1 MNTKEKIEL
10 IETAELRDKLA
21 DAIAEDIFQANNL
34 EEPILKTWLADNI
47 RKKTLADIILGQQRV
62 YMVQLA
68 KKIATDICFIEQ
80 VGDSRY
86 FFEDAVANY
95 GELGDFVRKVIAEY
109 DLDLDEFVDE
119 AIEESKET
127 GYFDTIIIN
136 DCAYVF
142 DNDTEKNNVCYKATI
157 RTKHHTNYG
166 LGFFRKRV
174 ENRMAYLWKN
184 CEVKLIKTFEENGR
198 YTAEV
203 TFLTPDGYDT
213 TLSNLKYRFGATSGR
228 PWKNSV
234 VAQLTAINPI
244 G

>member
-1 MNTKEKIEL
+1 MTTKEKIEV
-10 IETAELRDKLA
+10 IECTELRNKLA

-34 EEPILKTWLADNI
+34 EEPFLKAWLADNI
-47 RKKTLADIILGQQRV
+47 RKQTLADIILGEQKLYVIR
-62 YMVQLA
+62 LA
-68 KKIATDICFIEQ
+68 KKIATDICFIERA
-80 VGDSRY
+80 GDSRY
-86 FFEDAVANY
+86 LFENAIANY

-109 DLDLDEFVDE
+109 DLDLDEFADE

-127 GYFDTIIIN
+127 DYADTIIIN

-142 DNDTEKNNVCYKATI
+142 DNDTEKKVCYKATI
-157 RTKHHTNYG
+157 NTKHHTNYG

-174 ENRMAYLWKN
+174 ENRMAYYWEN
-184 CEVKLIKTFEENGR
+184 CEVKLIEVFEKNGK

-203 TFLTPDGYDT
+203 TFLTPDDYDT
-213 TLSNLKYRFGATSGR
+213 TLSNLNYRFGATSGR

-234 VAQLTAINPI
+234 VANLTTIKPI

>member
-1 MNTKEKIEL
+1 MTTKEKIEM
-10 IETAELRDKLA
+10 IETTELRDQLA
-21 DAIAEDIFQANNL
+21 DAIAEEIFNENNL

-47 RKKTLADIILGQQRV
+47 RKKTLADIILGEQKLYVIR
-62 YMVQLA
+62 LA

-80 VGDSRY
+80 TGDSRY
-86 FFEDAVANY
+86 FFENAIANY
-95 GELGDFVRKVIAEY
+95 GELGDFVMKVVSEY

-127 GYFDTIIIN
+127 DYADTIIIN

-142 DNDTEKNNVCYKATI
+142 DNDTEDKTCYKATI

-174 ENRMAYLWKN
+174 ENRMAYHWKN
-184 CEVKLIKTFEENGR
+184 CEVKLIETFEKNGR

-203 TFLTPDGYDT
+203 TFLVPSSLSE
-213 TLSNLKYRFGATSGR
+213 TLADLNYRFGKTSGR
-228 PWKNSV
+228 PWKNSEV
-234 VAQLTAINPI
+234 VGLTIINPLN
-244 G
+244 

>member
-34 EEPILKTWLADNI
+34 EEPLLKAWLADNI
-47 RKKTLADIILGQQRV
+47 RKRSLSDIILGEQKV
-62 YMVQLA
+62 YVIHLA

-80 VGDSRY
+80 V
-86 FFEDAVANY
+86 EDGELFNIALDRY
-95 GELGDFVRKVIAEY
+95 GELGDFVHNAIADFGLSY
-109 DLDLDEFVDE
+109 FEFVDE
-119 AIEESKET
+119 VIEESKET
-127 GYFDTIIIN
+127 KYADTIIIN

-142 DNDTEKNNVCYKATI
+142 DNDTEKKVCYKATI
-157 RTKHHTNYG
+157 SAKHHTNYG

-174 ENRMAYLWKN
+174 ENRMAYHWKN
-184 CEVKLIKTFEENGR
+184 CEVKLIEVFEKNGK

-203 TFLTPDGYDT
+203 SFLTPDGYDT
-213 TLSNLKYRFGATSGR
+213 TLSNLNYRFGATSGR

-234 VAQLTAINPI
+234 VANLTTIKPI

>member
-10 IETAELRDKLA
+10 IETTELRDKLA

-34 EEPILKTWLADNI
+34 EEPFLKTWLADNI
-47 RKKTLADIILGQQRV
+47 RKQTLADIILGEQKLYVIR
-62 YMVQLA
+62 LA

-80 VGDSRY
+80 TGDSRY
-86 FFEDAVANY
+86 FFENAIANY
-95 GELGDFVRKVIAEY
+95 GELGDFVMKVVSEY

-127 GYFDTIIIN
+127 DYADTIIIN

-142 DNDTEKNNVCYKATI
+142 DNDTEDKTCYKATI
-157 RTKHHTNYG
+157 RTKHRTNYG

-174 ENRMAYLWKN
+174 ENRMAYHWKN
-184 CEVKLIKTFEENGR
+184 CEVKLIETFVENGK

-203 TFLTPDGYDT
+203 TFLTTDGYDT
-213 TLSNLKYRFGATSGR
+213 TLSNLNYRFGATSGR
-228 PWKNSV
+228 PWNNSV
-234 VAQLTAINPI
+234 VAHLTTINPLV
-244 G
+244 